1 MIRLCHPLPHEHRFP
16 HLRMSGSRQQSKS
29 RLPAASTDPLDELQH
44 GHARIREVA
53 SALRGVTPYSQAPVS
68 QAIATSSIGTISSD
82 PSTYEYPPSVSRHT
96 STDYS
101 ATLVSS
107 PTTLDSLIA
116 RGNDPWP
123 ESGLTNTLGW
133 ENPES
138 WPEYGDLPFSHDQFT
153 GWQQQPQQAGGW
165 HVGRSMT
172 APAGT
177 NVSSPALSP
186 VTRQSLVGYSSLR
199 QHTRNLTNLDPSTE
213 VPYPVVYSDPQPSG
227 SSSRAA
233 PSSHFREPT
242 EPPPPSLHLVE
253 SEQDDF
259 AGEQSPFVLP
269 SNVEKA
275 VVDANQRRKEKARQ
289 VRSRSAAPI
298 GTFRTKITKVSKG
311 RQRALS
317 PNTKHKAEEMRY
329 YGACWRCRKYKKPVR
344 SLTS

>member
-29 RLPAASTDPLDELQH
+29 RLPAASTDPLDDLQH

-53 SALRGVTPYSQAPVS
+53 SALRGVTPYSQPPIS
-68 QAIATSSIGTISSD
+68 QSIATSSIGTISSD
-82 PSTYEYPPSVSRHT
+82 PSTYEYPPSVSRQT
-96 STDYS
+96 STDYT

-107 PTTLDSLIA
+107 PTNLDSLVA
-116 RGNDPWP
+116 RGNEPWT
-123 ESGLTNTLGW
+123 ESGLINTLGW
-133 ENPES
+133 ENSES
-138 WPEYGDLPFSHDQFT
+138 WPEYGDLPFTHDQFA
-153 GWQQQPQQAGGW
+153 GWQQPQQAGGW

-213 VPYPVVYSDPQPSG
+213 VPYPVVYPDPQPSG
-227 SSSRAA
+227 SSSGAA
-233 PSSHFREPT
+233 QSSHFREST

-253 SEQDDF
+253 TEQDDF
-259 AGEQSPFVLP
+259 AGKQSPFVLP
-269 SNVEKA
+269 SSVEKA

-298 GTFRTKITKVSKG
+298 GTSRTKITKVSKG